1 MSESEDNN
9 DSENN
14 NILISRSQT
23 NLDNIQYE
31 LARYYQRYI
40 EECEDQIVPEL
51 NNNPNFMH
59 EKDMKFNLYPLY
71 INWKKIEANE
81 NNYFDM
87 FVHFGYFGASIYST
101 FRKIYQNITNKNII
115 YLFSSFC
122 YDFLVNQNEDQEKN
136 EKELT
141 LFISNLPEINIIYK
155 LIKKKIIMF
164 KEIPIFLIIIKIYE
178 IYFLYKDHED
188 KIIELLKYQYLLLTY
203 ITDDEYNE
211 IFQTHYKG
219 KVSSIFRKLVSLIGN
234 QLEFPNTKKKYI
246 NHIKYIYQSIN
257 KNNKDNDKGEDD
269 DDGDKEDEK

>member
-1 MSESEDNN
+1 MSESEDNSE
-9 DSENN
+9 SENDN
-14 NILISRSQT
+14 EFISQSQT
-23 NLDNIQYE
+23 NLLSI
-31 LARYYQRYI
+31 RYRLERLYQRHI
-40 EECEDQIVPEL
+40 EECEDLIVPET

-269 DDGDKEDEK
+269 DDGDKEYEK